1 MGSRS
6 SSARPAQDSAAEISG
21 SRHGPRPK
29 KTGPRRSSR
38 PASIPC
44 SATTCPHSRGMDRPC
59 TSARTARVRR
69 VRSIS
74 QRARRSPA
82 GPEEEEEGAP
92 HGAPSHLLQVVLE
105 LAAPRGVPQLAQRLR
120 LDLTDALACDVELTA
135 HLFERAGAPVLE
147 TETQLQH
154 APLPA
159 GESLED
165 RLDLLLEELVR
176 RGIARRQG
184 LVVGDEVPEVR
195 ILFLADRRLERDRL
209 LRDLHDLAHLVGG
222 DEHPLC
228 DLLGGRFAAELL
240 KKSTRDADEL
250 VDRLDHVDR
259 NADGPRL
266 VRDRTCD
273 RLADPP
279 RRVRGEL
286 VALAVVELFD
296 GADETDVPLLDQ
308 VEEAH
313 AAADVL
319 LRDRYDESKVRLGQ
333 VVASVVALL
342 DELVGETAQRALLV
356 RVELRELV
364 EMLDE
369 DVAQLS
375 AEHDKLAET
384 LSTFGRPVDLRVLR
398 QDPEREAL
406 GIAAR
411 SVDEGDGL
419 IDEDLRL
426 VADLIAVR
434 FDLQRDA
441 QLGEPV
447 RDARQL
453 F

>member
-1 MGSRS
+1 MKRE
-6 SSARPAQDSAAEISG
+6 PPD
-21 SRHGPRPK
+21 
-29 KTGPRRSSR
+29 RRL
-38 PASIPC
+38 PF
-44 SATTCPHSRGMDRPC
+44 
-59 TSARTARVRR
+59 
-69 VRSIS
+69 
-74 QRARRSPA
+74 Q
-82 GPEEEEEGAP
+82 
-92 HGAPSHLLQVVLE
+92 LLQVVLE
-105 LAAPRGVPQLAQRLR
+105 LPRPARVPQLAERLR
-120 LDLTDALACDVELTA
+120 LDLPDALAGDVELA
-135 HLFERAGAPVLE
+135 PDLFEGAGATILE
-147 TETQLQH
+147 TEPQLED
-154 APLPA
+154 ATLAA
-159 GESLED
+159 GEAFEHA
-165 RLDLLLEELVR
+165 LDLLLEELVR
-176 RGIARRQG
+176 RGVGRCEG

-195 ILFLADRRLERDRL
+195 VLFFADRRLERDRL
-209 LRDLHDLAHLVGG
+209 LRDLHDLADLVGG

-240 KKSTRDADEL
+240 KKSTRDADVL

-259 NADGPRL
+259 NAHRPRL